1 MSNPFDT
8 DYSAIDDEN
17 DVGLDEESRK
27 FTQTRDEWLK
37 MTKGQVLRAAFVH
50 FHTVDMNAVLRFKA
64 AAKAKGEKV
73 SAEQMKAVG
82 RKALEERAA
91 ALSKSMD
98 QLTVVDRLDL
108 SEARFKS
115 ILAHYQQGMGFIPSR
130 LGKDGPEADA
140 VWRKLDAP
148 KNYFTTL
155 LLVYPTNQKGDI
167 GDAEKARL
175 ATDWRLVPWR
185 FGKPQFEGI
194 WKLNAGLKEN
204 NLSIA
209 TQDIKLECKDDKY
222 NKIEV
227 TFAGAA
233 IWQKNEKFKNMVLGK
248 AIELYDKLTPFNERT
263 TDWLRSKLGIGGS
276 AVSDVTAGGDFGDF
290 LENV

>member
-8 DYSAIDDEN
+8 DYAAMDET
-17 DVGLDEESRK
+17 DVGLDEDSRK

-37 MTKGQVLRAAFVH
+37 MTKGQVIRAAFVY
-50 FHTVDMNAVLRFKA
+50 FYPIDMNVVGRAKA
-64 AAKAKGEKV
+64 AAKAKGESLSV
-73 SAEQMKAVG
+73 DQMKAIG
-82 RKALEERAA
+82 RKALEERAT
-91 ALSKSMD
+91 ALSKPVD
-98 QLTVVDRLDL
+98 QLTIVDRLDL
-108 SEARFKS
+108 SEAKFKAFS
-115 ILAHYQQGMGFIPSR
+115 AHYQTGLGFALSR

-140 VWRKLDAP
+140 VWKKLEAP
-148 KNYFTTL
+148 KQYFSTML
-155 LLVYPTNQKGDI
+155 LIYPTNAKGDI
-167 GDAEKARL
+167 GDAEKARI
-175 ATDWRLVPWR
+175 ATDWRLIPWR

-233 IWQKNEKFKNMVLGK
+233 IWQKNDKFRALVLSK
-248 AIELYDKLTPFNERT
+248 AVEYYDKLVPFREMT
-263 TDWLRSKLGIGGS
+263 TDQLRSKLGIGGP
-276 AVSDVTAGGDFGDF
+276 AVSDVSAGDFGDM